1 MTAIRIEFLRPDGSV
16 ASVASMAPG
25 SDLVDACDA
34 SNAPVDF
41 ACRAASCTTCRV
53 RVVAGGDALAAP
65 GGMEHELLRAVR
77 APADVR
83 FACVARAADAAPV
96 SAVLRLLP
104 LGPCS

>member
-1 MTAIRIEFLRPDGSV
+1 MTTIRVEFLRLDGSV
-16 ASVASMAPG
+16 AAVASMAPG

-41 ACRAASCTTCRV
+41 SCRAASCTTCRV

-83 FACVARAADAAPV
+83 FACVAHAADAVA
-96 SAVLRLLP
+96 AATVLRLFP
-104 LGPCS
+104 LGPCA

>member
-1 MTAIRIEFLRPDGSV
+1 MTAIRVEFLRPDG
-16 ASVASMAPG
+16 AIACVASMAPG

-83 FACVARAADAAPV
+83 FACVARAPEGGAPDT
-96 SAVLRLLP
+96 VLKQLP
-104 LGPCS
+104 LGPSA